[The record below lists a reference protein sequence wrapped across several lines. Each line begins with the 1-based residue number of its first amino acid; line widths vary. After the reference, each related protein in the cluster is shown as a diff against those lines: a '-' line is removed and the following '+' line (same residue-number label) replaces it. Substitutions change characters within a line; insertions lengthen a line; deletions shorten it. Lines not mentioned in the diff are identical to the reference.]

1 MLRLAPVAL
10 ASLLLVATAAA
21 FVYTEKLKLTPNPIL
36 GPRVDKVFSPVCE
49 CRSDV
54 ARISFRLR
62 EGDRISVG
70 MVDADGNP
78 VRELVRNRRV
88 PRGRVTVVW
97 DGRDDAG
104 VVVRE
109 GRYRPRVRLLEQRRT
124 ITLPNPIRVDTTPP
138 RFERFSVR
146 PRRISPDG
154 DGRRDRA
161 IARYHLSEK
170 ARVSLYVDGVRRG
183 QKLRRDPEGAI
194 TWYGRVDGEPV
205 PAGTYRLTLGAR
217 DVAGNAASRPGPV
230 SVVVRY
236 VVLGRDRIL
245 TRPGAR
251 FAVLVLSDAARV
263 EWRLGSKTGT
273 ARPGTLRLRAPLRQG
288 RFTLTVSAN
297 GFAARA
303 AVFVREP
310 GA

>member
-1 MLRLAPVAL
+1 MLRFAPVAL
-10 ASLLLVATAAA
+10 AALLLVSTAAA

-49 CRSDV
+49 CRSGV

-70 MVDADGNP
+70 MVDGDGDP

-88 PRGRVTVVW
+88 PRGRVTVIW

-104 VVVRE
+104 AVVPE

-124 ITLPNPIRVDTTPP
+124 ITLPNPIRVDVTPP
-138 RFERFSVR
+138 RFEAFSAR

-154 DGRRDRA
+154 DGRRERVV
-161 IARYHLSEK
+161 ARYQLSEK

-194 TWYGRVDGEPV
+194 RWYGRVDGVPV
-205 PAGTYRLTLGAR
+205 PAGTYSLTLGAR
-217 DVAGNAASRPGPV
+217 DVAGNAASRPRPAAV
-230 SVVVRY
+230 LVRY
-236 VVLGRDRIL
+236 VVLGRERIE

-263 EWRLGSKTGT
+263 EWRLGARSGF
-273 ARPGTLRLRAPLRQG
+273 ARPGTLRLLAPPRQG

-303 AVFVREP
+303 AVVVRDP
-310 GA
+310 DA